1 MQAAWEGDLE
11 TIMTCLA
18 YKCPVQWV
26 EPETGATAL
35 HRACEAGQVV
45 AVEFL
50 LQNGGSAGDPCE
62 TSVCVICCVGALVD

>member
-1 MQAAWEGDLE
+1 MSPPQAAAEGDLE

-18 YKCPVQWV
+18 YKCPLQWV
-26 EPETGATAL
+26 DPGSGATAM

-50 LQNGGSAGDPCE
+50 LQNGEVVWS
-62 TSVCVICCVGALVD
+62 I